1 MGGQREDGERTVGGW
16 WEDRRR
22 MVEVCAR
29 NTTAVKSLVSC
40 PVGTW
45 KAKPRAV
52 QTMEAWLVKSRET
65 DENYIGAFA
74 ILN

>member
-1 MGGQREDGERTVGGW
+1 MRGLWEDSGRTEGGW
-16 WEDRRR
+16 WENRRR

-52 QTMEAWLVKSRET
+52 QTIEAWLVKSRET